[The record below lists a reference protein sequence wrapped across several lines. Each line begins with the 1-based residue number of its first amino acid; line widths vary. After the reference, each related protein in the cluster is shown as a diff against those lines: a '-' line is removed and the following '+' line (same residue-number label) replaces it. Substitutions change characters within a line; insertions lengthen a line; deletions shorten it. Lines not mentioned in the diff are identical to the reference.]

1 MNDISDV
8 NRKKLGCDMGFGH
21 LKKNAAME
29 ISTKSPVLIDIESS
43 SNNEEGNPNL
53 LYFISF

>member
-1 MNDISDV
+1 
-8 NRKKLGCDMGFGH
+8 MGFGH